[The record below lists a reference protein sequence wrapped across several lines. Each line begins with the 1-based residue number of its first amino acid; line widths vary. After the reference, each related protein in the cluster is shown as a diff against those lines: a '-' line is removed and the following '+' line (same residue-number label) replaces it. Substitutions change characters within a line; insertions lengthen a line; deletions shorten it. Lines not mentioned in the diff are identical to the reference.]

1 MVPLPKKSRAG
12 SFIER
17 IKLLAARNS
26 GKWGMTVKGS
36 GFSLWD
42 EKNVLKFD
50 CSDGFCKHINILK
63 PLNGTL

>member
-1 MVPLPKKSRAG
+1 
-12 SFIER
+12 
-17 IKLLAARNS
+17 
-26 GKWGMTVKGS
+26 MTVKGS

-63 PLNGTL
+63 LLNGTL